1 MVLYSAMCIG
11 STPCAYAYMW
21 LKAHIIQPSLWF
33 ASEFNVINI
42 LVTGWDFFSLSGN
55 ICSNH
60 TIILLIDRFV
70 LSVYLFVASAPTSP
84 REMMSLKERKTDY
97 ELTGP
102 NPVYHG
108 NKGEHTSRK
117 DTMAGKAWVIQA
129 CPLFCPL
136 TGTLNSHP
144 SSKAVDSCKDTVP
157 AGIVRQRGSRSP
169 EQICAVTLPCCA
181 LVIWTHAGAC
191 LFRLFTWL

>member
-1 MVLYSAMCIG
+1 
-11 STPCAYAYMW
+11 
-21 LKAHIIQPSLWF
+21 
-33 ASEFNVINI
+33 
-42 LVTGWDFFSLSGN
+42 
-55 ICSNH
+55 
-60 TIILLIDRFV
+60 
-70 LSVYLFVASAPTSP
+70 
-84 REMMSLKERKTDY
+84 MSLKERKTDY

-117 DTMAGKAWVIQA
+117 DTMAGKA

-136 TGTLNSHP
+136 TGTLNPHP

-157 AGIVRQRGSRSP
+157 AGGIVSQRGLRSP

-181 LVIWTHAGAC
+181 LVI
-191 LFRLFTWL
+191 